1 LSFLARSF
9 AARKEQ
15 EEVAERNEKGR
26 KKGKSEGLR
35 VVWMSSPYFST
46 FFVSFGYEFFGC
58 GRRPRWVLCGKI
70 KKKALEPQR
79 AHRGL
84 AALGRNQTFV
94 E

>member
-1 LSFLARSF
+1 LARFF
-9 AARKEQ
+9 AAREEQ
-15 EEVAERNEKGR
+15 EEIAERNEKKR
-26 KKGKSEGLR
+26 KRGKSEGLR
-35 VVWMSSPYFST
+35 AVSMSSSCFSA
-46 FFVSFGYEFFGC
+46 FFVSFGYKFLGC